1 MHDSGVVDEA
11 VEPIVLDDKRSRKAS
26 YGGQAAQVKFHHF
39 DRATLA
45 SKVNDGL
52 FSSVNATTASN
63 YVGTLANQLRCGRE
77 PDT

>member
-11 VEPIVLDDKRSRKAS
+11 VEPIVLDDKR
-26 YGGQAAQVKFHHF
+26 
-39 DRATLA
+39 
-45 SKVNDGL
+45 
-52 FSSVNATTASN
+52 NATTASN